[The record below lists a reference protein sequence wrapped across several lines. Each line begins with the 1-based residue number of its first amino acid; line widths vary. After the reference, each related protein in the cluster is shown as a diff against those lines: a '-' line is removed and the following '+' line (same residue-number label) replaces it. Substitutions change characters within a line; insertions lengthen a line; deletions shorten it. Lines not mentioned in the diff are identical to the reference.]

1 MMKKGILLTLCILV
15 AGTAQADEDW
25 LVRRLKAC
33 EKGST
38 DWACRHFEES
48 MSKKASENEKVET
61 VTQKTEKKTQ
71 TVKKNDAKSV
81 KSTGI
86 APVKPKV
93 KAKMKKP
100 VDVAEVSAGDT
111 IVEEFEEIA
120 EKDWI
125 IRRVNACEE
134 NEDDWACRHYKRALQ
149 EAKEEKA
156 RVYKEQL
163 EEERR
168 QKLLAQ
174 QEKEMAERRKAEEE
188 ALAKAKAEKQR
199 LEEEQ
204 RRLAALVELD
214 KQREKARLEEL
225 ERQKKAAQE
234 AERQRIQR
242 ENELRKKAEEI
253 IKRRVEETKTYKTFS
268 SGEERQQE
276 DRILAEYYRLKLNH
290 KSEGLE
296 EKINWLEQSKN
307 NL

>member
-61 VTQKTEKKTQ
+61 VTQKTESQ
-71 TVKKNDAKSV
+71 TVKKSDTKSV
-81 KSTGI
+81 KGTGI

-93 KAKMKKP
+93 KATMKKP
-100 VDVAEVSAGDT
+100 AHVTEVSVGDT
-111 IVEEFEEIA
+111 IVDEFEEVA

-125 IRRVNACEE
+125 IRRINACEE

-156 RVYKEQL
+156 RIYKEQL

-225 ERQKKAAQE
+225 ERQRKVAEE

-253 IKRRVEETKTYKTFS
+253 IKRRVEESKTYKTLS